1 MVLCLGPKALLRRV
15 AAAALLTTLAACGTV
30 AVNPVTGKA
39 ERTVMDEASE
49 IAEGRKAHAQ
59 VLQEYTALA
68 DPKLQ
73 AYVNELGQRLAK
85 ASHRSH
91 LDWHFTVLDSPEVN
105 AFALPGGYVYITRG
119 IMAYLESEA
128 DLAGV
133 IGHEIGHVT
142 ARHGAQRATRQQTA
156 GIGVLAASV
165 LGAVLESQGLGGAGQ
180 LLGQASQGA
189 AAGYVASYGRE
200 QELQADG
207 LGAEYLARSH
217 YDPKNMVD
225 VIHVLKNQE
234 RFAAE
239 QARLEGRAAPSGS
252 NWLASHPSNDQRL
265 SQISQ
270 TASTYAAGAGNSYQD
285 DGRARYLAAIEGLS
299 YGESAEQGLSRGRN
313 FYHPGLGFA
322 LTAPAGWKMQNGTDA
337 LILSNPEQ
345 DAGLLLRPVPAK
357 FSGSHEQILRQ
368 MLPQAEQLQID
379 KQSLNGLP
387 ASHVNAVQRNA
398 QGQRQAIQLTLI
410 SGPNKANYMLLYRA
424 RDANAMARAA
434 RRMQEAEASFRAMTP
449 ADRAAAKPWVLRSAS
464 MPAGGFAQLAK
475 NSPLGERAEAQLLLL
490 NGALDLEPKPGQR
503 VKVVVTSP

>member
-1 MVLCLGPKALLRRV
+1 LSHLRKALLRR
-15 AAAALLTTLAACGTV
+15 AASTALLIALATLSACGTTS
-30 AVNPVTGKA
+30 VNPVTGKT

-59 VLQEYTALA
+59 VLQEYKPLA

-73 AYVNELGQRLAK
+73 AYVNEIGQRLAK
-85 ASHRSH
+85 SSHRSH
-91 LDWHFTVLDSPEVN
+91 LTWHFTVLDSPEVN
-105 AFALPGGYVYITRG
+105 AFALPGGYVYVTRG

-180 LLGQASQGA
+180 LIGQASQSA
-189 AAGYVASYGRE
+189 AAGYIASYGRE

-207 LGAEYLARSH
+207 LGAEYLSRSH

-239 QARLEGRAAPSGS
+239 QARLEGRPAPSGS
-252 NWLASHPSNDQRL
+252 SWLASHPSNDQRL
-265 SQISQ
+265 SQIGQ
-270 TASTYAAGAGNSYQD
+270 TALQYAGGNSYQD
-285 DGRARYLAAIEGLS
+285 DGRARYLAAIEGIT

-322 LTAPAGWKMQNGTDA
+322 LTAPVGWKIQNSAEA
-337 LILSNPEQ
+337 LLLSNPEQ
-345 DAGLLLRPVPAK
+345 DAGLVLRPIPAK

-368 MLPQAEQLQID
+368 MLPQAEQVQID
-379 KQSLNGLP
+379 KLSLGGLP

-398 QGQRQAIQLTLI
+398 QGQRQPIQLTLI
-410 SGPNKANYMLLYRA
+410 SGPNKANYVLIYRA
-424 RDANAMARAA
+424 KDSNAMERAA
-434 RRMQEAEASFRAMTP
+434 RTIQAAQASFRAMTP
-449 ADRAAAKPWVLRSAS
+449 ADRAAAKPWVLRSATL
-464 MPAGGFAQLAK
+464 PAGGFAQMAK
-475 NSPLGERAEAQLLLL
+475 TSPLGERAEAQLRLL
-490 NGALDLEPKPGQR
+490 NGALDSEPKPGQK
-503 VKVVVTSP
+503 VKIVTAG

>member
-1 MVLCLGPKALLRRV
+1 MRKLLFRRAAASALLV
-15 AAAALLTTLAACGTV
+15 ALSACGTTS
-30 AVNPVTGKA
+30 VNPVTGKT

-73 AYVNELGQRLAK
+73 AYVNEIGQRLAK
-85 ASHRSH
+85 SSHRSH
-91 LDWHFTVLDSPEVN
+91 LTWHFTVLDSPEVN
-105 AFALPGGYVYITRG
+105 AFALPGGYVYVTRG

-180 LLGQASQGA
+180 LIGQASQNA
-189 AAGYVASYGRE
+189 AAGYIASYGRD

-207 LGAEYLARSH
+207 LGAEYLSRSH

-252 NWLASHPSNDQRL
+252 SWLASHPSNDQRL
-265 SQISQ
+265 NQIGQ
-270 TASTYAAGAGNSYQD
+270 TAQSYAGGNKYQD
-285 DGRARYLAAIEGLS
+285 DGRARYFAAIEGLT

-322 LTAPAGWKMQNGTDA
+322 LTAPVGWKIQNSAEA
-337 LILSNPEQ
+337 LLLSNPEQ
-345 DAGLLLRPVPAK
+345 DAGLVLRPVPAK

-368 MLPQAEQLQID
+368 ILPQAEQVQID
-379 KQSLNGLP
+379 KLSLGGLP

-398 QGQRQAIQLTLI
+398 QGQRQAIELTLI
-410 SGPNKANYMLLYRA
+410 SGPNQANYMLIYRA
-424 RDANAMARAA
+424 RDANAMARAS
-434 RRMQEAEASFRAMTP
+434 RRMQEAEASFRALTP
-449 ADRAAAKPWVLRSAS
+449 ADRAAAKPWALRSAT

-475 NSPLGERAEAQLLLL
+475 TSPLGERAEAQLRLL
-490 NGALDLEPKPGQR
+490 NGALDSDPKPGQQ
-503 VKVVVTSP
+503 VKIVTQG